1 MFNFRLL
8 LLITIRGVIK
18 LVGAYIFF
26 RLAKRKRDQH
36 WEGFSEANMVLEA
49 TADELQKVKGK
60 LQDVAMEGES
70 TPTYHM

>member
-1 MFNFRLL
+1 
-8 LLITIRGVIK
+8 
-18 LVGAYIFF
+18 
-26 RLAKRKRDQH
+26 
-36 WEGFSEANMVLEA
+36 MVLEA

>member
-36 WEGFSEANMVLEA
+36 CEGSSEANMVLEA
-49 TADELQKVKGK
+49 TAD
-60 LQDVAMEGES
+60 
-70 TPTYHM
+70 